1 MQYAKF
7 PMLYV
12 NVTQVPNNNFSH
24 KGSMSAW
31 DNAGKDTGIDNA
43 FAPFDAEIVWK
54 DTGSAKTGILISNT
68 VDVKCADGTVRK
80 PYSIHTLFWHDN
92 DISDLY
98 VGKQIKQGEVFY
110 QEGTAG
116 HATGNHIHFNVGVGN
131 YKKGTY
137 PLVKNEFGVW
147 EIKGE
152 INPTKIFFIDDNHKI
167 IKTNGMKWVKYV
179 EEVKPIEEV
188 KPVEVVKPQDTELKV
203 GDKIWIKQTAT
214 TYSTG
219 VKIPSAYKKNGARH
233 TKPFTIEYD
242 GDKSVYKKNN
252 KHWLIKEIKSY
263 VKKSEVEKA

>member
-24 KGSMSAW
+24 KGSVSAW
-31 DNAGKDTGIDNA
+31 DNAGKDTSIDDA

-54 DTGSAKTGILISNT
+54 DNGSAKTGILISNT
-68 VDVKCADGTVRK
+68 VEVKCANGDIFR

-116 HATGNHIHFNVGVGN
+116 KATGNHIHFNVGVGT

-137 PLVKNEFGVW
+137 PLVKNEFGVY

-152 INPTKIFFIDDNHKI
+152 INPTKIFFIDDNHKV
-167 IKTNGMKWVKYV
+167 IKTNGMKWVKYK
-179 EEVKPIEEV
+179 EEPTI
-188 KPVEVVKPQDTELKV
+188 VVTDLSKVPDAAIKV
-203 GDKIWIKQTAT
+203 GNK
-214 TYSTG
+214 
-219 VKIPSAYKKNGARH
+219 VKIVGTHYATGQIIPKTIKAKLH
-233 TKPFTIEYD
+233 TVSKINAS
-242 GDKSVYKKNN
+242 KV
-252 KHWLIKEIKSY
+252 LLKEINSWVW
-263 VKKSEVEKA
+263 VKDVTKA